1 MDLGLRDRRALV
13 LGASAGLGRAV
24 AAALVAEGARVAI
37 CARNRARVEAA
48 ARELGALVGLAVD
61 LTVPGAATA
70 LVETATQRLGG
81 GLDILVTNTGGPPK
95 GHFPDITDAMWHE
108 GFQALWL
115 SAVDA
120 IRAAL
125 PGMRERRWGRILL
138 ITSTAAKE
146 PIPGLTVSNGM
157 RAGVLGLVNSL
168 APEVAEDGVTVNAL
182 LPGYTATER
191 ISELGIPED
200 ALAEHVPARRLGRPE
215 ELGAMAAFLASEL
228 AGYVTG
234 QAIAVDGGF
243 VRGL

>member
-13 LGASAGLGRAV
+13 LAGSSGLGRAV

-37 CARNRARVEAA
+37 CARNKARVEAA
-48 ARELGALVGLAVD
+48 ARELGAQVGLPCD
-61 LTVPGAATA
+61 LTVAGAAIT
-70 LVETATQRLGG
+70 LVETATKRLG

-95 GHFPDITDAMWHE
+95 GRFADVTDEMWQV
-108 GFQALWL
+108 GFQSLWM
-115 SAVDA
+115 SAVEA

-125 PGMRERRWGRILL
+125 PAMQERRWGRVLL

-146 PIPGLTVSNGM
+146 PIPELTVSSGL
-157 RAGVLGLVNSL
+157 RAGLLGLVKSL

-182 LPGYTATER
+182 LPGYTSTER
-191 ISELGIPED
+191 IAELGIPEET
-200 ALAEHVPARRLGRPE
+200 LAAHIPARRLGRPE
-215 ELGAMAAFLASEL
+215 ELGAMAAFLASEQ

-243 VRGL
+243 IRGL